1 MWGVASQ
8 PASLTQLLIVM
19 RAEALLDQV
28 KYNAEGLVIA
38 VAQDHATGE
47 VLMLAYMN
55 AATLRLTIETG
66 VMTYWSRSRQSVW
79 VKGES
84 SGNTQVVR
92 EVSIDCDGD
101 ALLFKIDQRGAAAC
115 HTGRMSCFY
124 RRLEDG
130 ALVVTS
136 EPLFDPE
143 VVYKKV

>member
-1 MWGVASQ
+1 
-8 PASLTQLLIVM
+8 M
-19 RAEALLDQV
+19 RADVLLDQV
-28 KYNAEGLVIA
+28 KFNADGLVIA
-38 VAQDHATGE
+38 VAQDHATGD

-55 AATLRLTIETG
+55 AATLRQTIETG
-66 VMTYWSRSRQSVW
+66 VMTYWSRSRQKVW

-101 ALLFKIDQRGAAAC
+101 ALLFKVDQRGDAAC
-115 HTGRMSCFY
+115 HTGRISCFY

-143 VVYKKV
+143 AVYKKV